1 MASAESLPTSVEALT
16 LQSTA
21 STSKFPGCFPTLN
34 PVDIYREHI
43 SEELGKVADVDPAII
58 YTRLQ
63 WTNTLDKGDL
73 TLAVCDMTL
82 HLHGSMWIGI
92 YFSLYIPEML
102 TYDSLCL
109 GSLSPD

>member
-1 MASAESLPTSVEALT
+1 MASAESLPTSVEALS

-43 SEELGKVADVDPAII
+43 SEALGKVAEVDPAMI

-73 TLAVCDMTL
+73 TLAVCEMT
-82 HLHGSMWIGI
+82 
-92 YFSLYIPEML
+92 
-102 TYDSLCL
+102 
-109 GSLSPD
+109 